1 MVRPDRKPADGNRY
15 FMGPPLDTRKLQFI
29 DRWIGMLV
37 CGILS
42 LIRRLSGLPGTGN
55 VARKPTR
62 ILFVKFAEQGS
73 TVLAY
78 HAIRRA
84 IEMVGHENV
93 YFLVFQENRFILD
106 VMHLIPEQN
115 VVTVGHKNIVDAGF
129 QALQALKRIREL
141 QIDAAID
148 LEFFSRSSAALTY
161 LSGAGSRVG
170 FHTFFGE
177 GPYRGDLMT
186 HRLLYNPYIHTSQNF
201 QLMVEALEQA
211 PDRLPTFGGKIPA
224 EDAVSPQFVASP
236 DVEQE
241 VRAIIRRESG
251 QPGEPSLILLNPN
264 ASDLL
269 PLRKWPTDRYVDL
282 ARRLLERFNDV
293 CVGMTGAPDE
303 ADSIARVA
311 AQVGSPRC
319 FSFAG
324 KTTLAQLLVLYTLAE
339 VLITNDSGPAHFA
352 SMTPI
357 TVITL
362 FGPET
367 PLLFRALTPRA
378 IPIYMQLPCSPC
390 VNAYNNRQSPCR
402 DNICMKSI
410 TVDHVF
416 TVACQAYLDRQKEKE
431 SVGFASGRP

>member
-1 MVRPDRKPADGNRY
+1 
-15 FMGPPLDTRKLQFI
+15 MGPPLDTRKLQFI
-29 DRWIGMLV
+29 DRWIGMFV
-37 CGILS
+37 CGVLS
-42 LIRRLSGLPGTGN
+42 FIRRVSGSPRAGN
-55 VARKPTR
+55 LARKPSK

-78 HAIRRA
+78 HAICRA
-84 IEMVGHENV
+84 IEMVGRENV

-115 VVTVGHKNIVDAGF
+115 VVTVGHKNILDAGLH
-129 QALQALKRIREL
+129 ALHALKRIREL
-141 QIDAAID
+141 GIDAAID
-148 LEFFSRSSAALTY
+148 LEFFSRSSAALTF

-211 PDRLPTFGGKIPA
+211 PDRLPTFAGKVPA
-224 EDAVSPQFVASP
+224 ADAVSPQFVPSP
-236 DVEQE
+236 VAQQE

-251 QPGEPSLILLNPN
+251 RAGEPSLILLNPN

-269 PLRKWPTDRYVDL
+269 PLRKWPTERYVDL
-282 ARRLLERFNDV
+282 ARRLLERFADV
-293 CVGMTGAPDE
+293 SIGMTGAPDE
-303 ADSIARVA
+303 AEAIRLVA

-324 KTTLAQLLVLYTLAE
+324 KTTLPQLLVLYTLSE
-339 VLITNDSGPAHFA
+339 LLITNDSGPAHFA

-378 IPIYMQLPCSPC
+378 IPIWMQLPCSPC

-410 TVDHVF
+410 SVDHVF
-416 TVACQAYLDRQKEKE
+416 TIACQAYLDRQKEKE
-431 SVGFASGRP
+431 SAAFASER

>member
-1 MVRPDRKPADGNRY
+1 MVRPDRKPANGNRY
-15 FMGPPLDTRKLQFI
+15 LMGPPLDTRKLQFI

-37 CGILS
+37 CGVLS
-42 LIRRLSGLPGTGN
+42 LIRRLSDLAGTRSI
-55 VARKPTR
+55 APKPTR

-84 IEMVGHENV
+84 IEMVGRENV

-115 VVTVGHKNIVDAGF
+115 VITVGHKNIFDAGF
-129 QALQALKRIREL
+129 QAVHALKRIREL
-141 QIDAAID
+141 QIDAAVD

-161 LSGAGSRVG
+161 LSGARSRVG

-211 PDRLPTFGGKIPA
+211 PDKLPTFDGKIPA
-224 EDAVSPQFVASP
+224 EDAVSPQFVPSP
-236 DVEQE
+236 DVEQD

-251 QPGEPSLILLNPN
+251 QPGELSLILLNPN

-282 ARRLLERFNDV
+282 ARLLLERFTDV
-293 CVGMTGAPDE
+293 RIGMTGAPDE
-303 ADSIARVA
+303 ADSIARLA

-324 KTTLAQLLVLYTLAE
+324 KTTLSQLLVLYTLAE

-416 TVACQAYLDRQKEKE
+416 KVACQAYLERQKEKE
-431 SVGFASGRP
+431 SAGFASGRP